1 MSPGRQDLQLLQ
13 HKEKPQKVLRN
24 VRYVT
29 LRSAVVVVVVL
40 ATLQPFPLFRQMQ
53 KQHAFIIKYSLTDDA
68 SPGRD
73 QDVAPVRKLLC
84 LWHKN
89 KFPKG
94 AGVD

>member
-13 HKEKPQKVLRN
+13 HMEKPQKVLRN
-24 VRYVT
+24 VRYV
-29 LRSAVVVVVVL
+29 
-40 ATLQPFPLFRQMQ
+40 QPFPLFRQMQ

-94 AGVD
+94 AEVD